1 MLISKAASLSLPS
14 LNYIKLE
21 CAAKYFREAIPT
33 QLKHRVF

>member
-14 LNYIKLE
+14 LNDIKLE
-21 CAAKYFREAIPT
+21 CAVKYFREAIPK